1 MCVKTVDDLA
11 GNILS
16 FACPDLGLRE
26 DGAAP
31 ELVGIHDPRRALL
44 LLQAVGA
51 QIESQS
57 S

>member
-1 MCVKTVDDLA
+1 LA